1 MALKSYIVTQNF
13 KSPIV
18 RVTGM
23 PHKPQE
29 IRFKKFI
36 KGDIIKGELKHA
48 NNQPAFILVG
58 GACVVP
64 LNVVKELVTKEIVS
78 DANGESTEANKKEVK
93 IVPNQG
99 PRMKYLDAVIIGGA
113 LGAGAAFL
121 AEKQGWIAMPDKK
134 NKIYGAVIGAAIG
147 LYMVYRFKLNKPKT
161 NTTEE

>member
-13 KSPIV
+13 KSPVV

-29 IRFKKFI
+29 IRFKQFR

-48 NNQPAFILVG
+48 NNQPAFVLVG

-64 LNVVKELVTKEIVS
+64 LSVVKELVTKEIVS
-78 DANGESTEANKKEVK
+78 NANGTEEQKPIKITPKE
-93 IVPNQG
+93 G
-99 PRMKYLDAVIIGGA
+99 PRMKYMDAVVIGGV

-134 NKIYGAVIGAAIG
+134 NKIYGALIGAAVG
-147 LYMVYRFKLNKPKT
+147 LYFVYRFKLNKPKT
-161 NTTEE
+161 NQE

>member
-13 KSPIV
+13 KSPVV

-29 IRFKKFI
+29 IRFKQFR

-64 LNVVKELVTKEIVS
+64 LSVVKELVTKEIVS
-78 DANGESTEANKKEVK
+78 NANGGEEQKPIKITPKE
-93 IVPNQG
+93 G
-99 PRMKYLDAVIIGGA
+99 PRMKYMDAVVIGGV

-134 NKIYGAVIGAAIG
+134 NKIYGALIGAAVG
-147 LYMVYRFKLNKPKT
+147 LYFVYRFKLNKPKT
-161 NTTEE
+161 NQE

>member
-13 KSPIV
+13 KSPVV

-29 IRFKKFI
+29 IRFKQFR

-48 NNQPAFILVG
+48 NNEPAFILVG

-64 LNVVKELVTKEIVS
+64 LSVVKELVTKEIVS
-78 DANGESTEANKKEVK
+78 NANGTTDQKPIKITPKE
-93 IVPNQG
+93 G
-99 PRMKYLDAVIIGGA
+99 PRMKYIDAVVVGGV

-134 NKIYGAVIGAAIG
+134 NKIYGALIGAAVG
-147 LYMVYRFKLNKPKT
+147 LYFVYRFKLNKPKT
-161 NTTEE
+161 NQE